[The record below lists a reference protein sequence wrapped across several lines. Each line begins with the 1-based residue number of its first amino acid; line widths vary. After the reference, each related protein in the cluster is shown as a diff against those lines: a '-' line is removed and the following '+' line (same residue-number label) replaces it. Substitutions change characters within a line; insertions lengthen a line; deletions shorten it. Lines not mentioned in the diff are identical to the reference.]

1 MKKFVLVSLCLGIL
15 FIILWVSI
23 YYGKYNEL
31 ISSQCHI
38 DGSVASIVWKRTL
51 PFYLVDAYLIIKS
64 SDGEIL
70 YKQLLMKGR
79 DHYGDIQVE
88 FTNISWD
95 CNNVSLQISRN
106 HYKGPSSITPKF

>member
-1 MKKFVLVSLCLGIL
+1 MKKFVLGSVAFGFLL
-15 FIILWVSI
+15 IILWVSL

-31 ISSQCHI
+31 ISSRCYI
-38 DGSVASIVWKRTL
+38 NGSVASIVWVRTL
-51 PFYLVDAYLIIKS
+51 PFFLVDAYLIIKS
-64 SDGEIL
+64 SNGKIL
-70 YKQLLMKGR
+70 YKQLLIKGR

-95 CNNVSLQISRN
+95 CNDVVLQVNRN